1 MARLLIKTEGLPNRT
16 LELRMGANRIG
27 RTLEDN
33 DFAIPHSTISSLHC
47 EIVVTNEGVYLRD
60 CESTN
65 GSFIDGEPVTEAVWL
80 QAGQEIR
87 LGDVELFVESTEVN
101 IYIPEYD
108 RSVPVVKPPTVL
120 PDGTLCC
127 PRHPETPAIFRC
139 TNCGEVMCQSCI
151 HIMKRQGGA
160 PLFLCKVC
168 SHKCERITVSASQK
182 SQKKKGL
189 LSFLQETVRLK
200 LGHSKDA
207 PKK

>member
-87 LGDVELFVESTEVN
+87 LGDVELFVESTDVV
-101 IYIPEYD
+101 IAIPDQELAPETKLP
-108 RSVPVVKPPTVL
+108 PVAL

-127 PRHPETPAIFRC
+127 PRHPEVPAVFRC
-139 TNCGEVMCQSCI
+139 TNCGGLMCHSCI
-151 HIMKRQGGA
+151 HIMRRRGGP
-160 PLFLCKVC
+160 PLFLCNLC
-168 SHKCERITVSASQK
+168 SHKCERIAVAQPV
-182 SQKKKGL
+182 KKRGIL
-189 LSFLQETVRLK
+189 GFLQETVRLK
-200 LGHSKDA
+200 FGPARD
-207 PKK
+207 KK